1 MSVWV
6 CRTGSDGRFNDL
18 FFDKSQIYLTRENL
32 DYDVSLVEKE
42 EILSHLHA
50 EMSTAAKQTIS
61 NIWSQINIFA
71 NKMKI
76 NDVVLIP
83 KKGHFSISVAII
95 TGEYCFNDHAQY
107 PEKHSRTVRILKKDI
122 DTTSFPRD
130 IFHSIGAFRTIFE
143 IKEADRLIA
152 VLKKKGVNFDEV

>member
-1 MSVWV
+1 
-6 CRTGSDGRFNDL
+6 
-18 FFDKSQIYLTRENL
+18 
-32 DYDVSLVEKE
+32 
-42 EILSHLHA
+42 
-50 EMSTAAKQTIS
+50 MSTAAKQTIS

-83 KKGHFSISVAII
+83 KKGQFSISVAII
-95 TGEYCFNDHAQY
+95 TGEYCFNDNAQY
-107 PEKHSRTVRILKKDI
+107 PEKHSRTIRVLKKDI

-152 VLKKKGVNFDEV
+152 VLKKKGVNFDEI